1 MSLPIA
7 PDPGA
12 ALTLAPALL
21 RGLDGR
27 IVFWGQGAESLYGWP
42 AAAAIGA
49 DAHALLATEFSVPRA
64 RIEAILQ
71 DAGVW
76 RGEIRQRTRDGRH
89 LDIAAHWALLRD
101 GAGAPSAVLEL
112 GADITAHRLAAAELA
127 RLTAM
132 IEACEDAIVARDCD
146 GRVISW
152 NRAAERMSGYSAAEM
167 LGRPV
172 DPVVPA
178 ELATDEARL
187 LARVHGGE
195 RIERYETTRLRR
207 DGTRVPLSV
216 SLAPIYGNDGRVIGS
231 VSIARDI
238 SSRLSGQK
246 ALRETRAELVH
257 LSRLS
262 ELGQI
267 ASALAHEINQPLTAI
282 GNYVSGARRLLAA
295 GNTAAALT
303 ALERVSEQAERGAQ
317 IVQRLR
323 DFMRKRAIE
332 MRAEDLPGV
341 IDEACTLAL
350 IGVRDRPVRLIRR
363 LDPTA
368 RVAVLDRV
376 QIEQVLFN
384 LMRNAI
390 EAMAGAPVQELTVA
404 TCPTDD
410 GKVAVSVADTG
421 PGLPEEVRRR
431 LFQPFV
437 TTKPNGLG
445 VGLSICRAIVQA
457 HGGELS
463 TEDRSGGGTV
473 FRFTLDAPPAPP
485 AQEGA
490 DR

>member
-1 MSLPIA
+1 MPLPIL
-7 PDPGA
+7 PDAEA
-12 ALTLAPALL
+12 ALALAPALA

-27 IVFWGQGAESLYGWP
+27 IIFWGKGAELLYGWP
-42 AAAAIGA
+42 AEAAIGA
-49 DAHALLATEFSVPRA
+49 DAHTLLATEFPVPRPQ
-64 RIEAILQ
+64 IEAILRQ
-71 DAGVW
+71 TGVW
-76 RGEIRQRTRDGRH
+76 RGDLCRHARDGRR

-101 GAGAPSAVLEL
+101 AGGAPSAVLEL
-112 GADITAHRLAAAELA
+112 GTDITDHRLAAAELC
-127 RLTAM
+127 RLTAT
-132 IEACEDAIVARDCD
+132 IEACEDAIVARDAE
-146 GRVISW
+146 GRVTRW

-167 LGRPV
+167 LGKPV
-172 DPVVPA
+172 DPVVPP
-178 ELATDEARL
+178 ELAADEALL

-195 RIERYETTRLRR
+195 RIERYETTRVHR
-207 DGTRVPLSV
+207 DGARVPLSV
-216 SLAPIYGNDGRVIGS
+216 SIAPIHDSDGGLIGS
-231 VSIARDI
+231 VSVARDI
-238 SSRLSGQK
+238 SRRLSDEK

-282 GNYVSGARRLLAA
+282 GNYVAGARRLLAA
-295 GNTAAALT
+295 GNSAAALT

-332 MRAEDLPGV
+332 MREDDLPAV
-341 IDEACTLAL
+341 IDEACSLAL
-350 IGVRDRPVRLIRR
+350 IGLRDHPVRLIRR
-363 LDPTA
+363 LDPLA
-368 RVAVLDRV
+368 NVVVLDRV

-404 TCPTDD
+404 TCRKDT
-410 GKVAVSVADTG
+410 GKVEVSVADTG
-421 PGLPEEVRRR
+421 PGLPAEVRRR

-457 HGGELS
+457 HGGELRA
-463 TEDRSGGGTV
+463 EDAPGGGTV
-473 FRFTLDAPPAPP
+473 FRFTLDAPPTP
-485 AQEGA
+485 AGQEGA

>member
-1 MSLPIA
+1 MPLPTL
-7 PDPGA
+7 PDA
-12 ALTLAPALL
+12 ETVLTVAPALV

-42 AAAAIGA
+42 AEAAIGA
-49 DAHALLATEFSVPRA
+49 DAHTLLATEFPVPRA
-64 RIEAILQ
+64 QIEAILRQ
-71 DAGVW
+71 ASVW
-76 RGEIRQRTRDGRH
+76 RGDLRQRTRDGRR

-112 GADITAHRLAAAELA
+112 GTDITAHRLVAAEFS
-127 RLTAM
+127 RLSAI
-132 IEACEDAIVARDCD
+132 IEACEDAIVSRDLD

-172 DPVVPA
+172 DPIVPQ
-178 ELATDEARL
+178 ELAADEALL

-207 DGTRVPLSV
+207 DGARVPLSV
-216 SLAPIYGNDGRVIGS
+216 SIAPIHDNEGQLIGS

-238 SSRLSGQK
+238 SQRLSGQK

-262 ELGQI
+262 ELGQV

-282 GNYVSGARRLLAA
+282 GNYVSGARRLLAG
-295 GNTAAALT
+295 GNAAAALT
-303 ALERVSEQAERGAQ
+303 ALERVAEQAERGAQ

-332 MRAEDLPGV
+332 MREDDLPAV
-341 IDEACTLAL
+341 IDEACSLAL
-350 IGVRDRPVRLIRR
+350 IGLHDRPVRLIRR
-363 LDPTA
+363 LDPRA
-368 RVAVLDRV
+368 SAVVLDRV

-390 EAMAGAPVQELTVA
+390 EAMADAPVQQLTLA
-404 TCPTDD
+404 TCRRDD
-410 GKVAVSVADTG
+410 GTVEVSVADTG
-421 PGLPEEVRRR
+421 PGLPTEVRRR

-437 TTKPNGLG
+437 TTKPTGLG

-457 HGGELS
+457 HGGEL
-463 TEDRSGGGTV
+463 TVEDPPGGGTL
-473 FRFTLDAPPAPP
+473 FRFTLDAPPTPLD
-485 AQEGA
+485 QEGGN
-490 DR
+490 R

>member
-1 MSLPIA
+1 MSLPII
-7 PDPGA
+7 PDPGI
-12 ALTLAPALL
+12 ALALAPALL

-42 AAAAIGA
+42 AEAAIGA
-49 DAHALLATEFSVPRA
+49 DAHALLATEFPIPRTQ
-64 RIEAILQ
+64 IEAVLRQ
-71 DAGVW
+71 TGVW
-76 RGEIRQRTRDGRH
+76 RGELHQQARDGHR
-89 LDIAAHWALLRD
+89 LEIAAHWALLRD
-101 GAGAPSAVLEL
+101 AAGQPSAVLEL
-112 GADITAHRLAAAELA
+112 GTDITAHRLAAAELA
-127 RLTAM
+127 RMSAM
-132 IEACEDAIVARDCD
+132 IEACEDAIVARDSA
-146 GRVISW
+146 GRIISW
-152 NRAAERMSGYSAAEM
+152 NQAAERMSGYSAAEM

-172 DPVVPA
+172 DAVVPA
-178 ELATDEARL
+178 ELAADEARL
-187 LARVHGGE
+187 LARVHRGE
-195 RIERYETTRLRR
+195 RVERYETTRLHR
-207 DGTRVPLSV
+207 DGGRVPLSV
-216 SLAPIYGNDGRVIGS
+216 SLAPIYDSDGQLVGS
-231 VSIARDI
+231 VSIGRDI
-238 SSRLSGQK
+238 SRRLSGQK

-282 GNYVSGARRLLAA
+282 GNYVSGARRLLAS

-317 IVQRLR
+317 IVQRMR

-332 MRAEDLPGV
+332 MRVDDLPEV

-350 IGVRDRPVRLIRR
+350 IGVRDRPVRVIRR
-363 LDPTA
+363 LDPAA

-390 EAMAGAPVQELTVA
+390 EAMAGAPVQELTLA
-404 TCPTDD
+404 TGRRDD
-410 GKVAVSVADTG
+410 GKVEVSVADTG

-463 TEDRSGGGTV
+463 AEDPPGGGTV
-473 FRFTLDAPPAPP
+473 FRFTLEAPPPP
-485 AQEGA
+485 TGEEGA